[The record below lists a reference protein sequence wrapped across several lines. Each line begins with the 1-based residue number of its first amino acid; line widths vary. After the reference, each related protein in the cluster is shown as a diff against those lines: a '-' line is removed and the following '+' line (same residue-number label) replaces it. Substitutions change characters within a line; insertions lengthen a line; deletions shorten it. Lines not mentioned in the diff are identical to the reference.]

1 MVFRFSTHILLFICL
16 AMFSACQTISQHAA
30 ITKNQTDS
38 ETRKIASENQNVTIV
53 SVRPALPAIS
63 ENKAVTQSITP
74 EQQDVPSKAEDKASA
89 TTQTALSAPAKPVI
103 QETQI
108 PPAIRSFDPKIL
120 AGKTRFDIEALL
132 GPADWVRHE
141 GQISIWQYRQDSCVL
156 DVFFRSS
163 PASTD
168 MQIPAEA
175 YHLRSRVHK
184 SQLDITRCH
193 EEIYQ
198 QRM

>member
-74 EQQDVPSKAEDKASA
+74 EQQDVPSKSEDKASA

-156 DVFFRSS
+156 DVLFRSS

-184 SQLDITRCH
+184 SQLDIRRCH